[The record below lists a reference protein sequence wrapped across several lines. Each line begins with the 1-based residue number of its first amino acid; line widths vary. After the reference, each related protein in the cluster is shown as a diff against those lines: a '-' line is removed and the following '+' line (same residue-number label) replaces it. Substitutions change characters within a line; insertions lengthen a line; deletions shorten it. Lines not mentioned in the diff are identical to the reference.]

1 MAETTKQNLLQMAA
15 ARLGQAELAKRLNVP
30 ESLLQ
35 AWIGGHAS
43 MPDRKLLRLAEL
55 LDHLGDAPDR

>member
-1 MAETTKQNLLQMAA
+1 MAA
-15 ARLGQAELAKRLNVP
+15 GRLGSDELAKRLNIP

-43 MPDRKLLRLAEL
+43 MPDRKLLLLAEL
-55 LDHLGDAPDR
+55 LDQLGDAPDR